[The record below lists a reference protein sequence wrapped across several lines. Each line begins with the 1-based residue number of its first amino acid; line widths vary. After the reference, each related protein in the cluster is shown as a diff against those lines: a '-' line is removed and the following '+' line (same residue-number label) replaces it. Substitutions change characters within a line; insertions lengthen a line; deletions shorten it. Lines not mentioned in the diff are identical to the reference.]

1 MKLPIGIQTFS
12 DIREQG
18 YLYVD
23 KTREIHRLISAG
35 KVFFLSR
42 PRRFGKSLLI
52 STLEAIFKGKKALF
66 EGLYI
71 EDKIDWNERY
81 PVITLDW
88 SSISHTSAGQMEEGT
103 AIYLSNIA
111 AFHDIT
117 LNQKSATN
125 RFEELLTAL
134 HQKTGRQAVVLVD
147 EYDMPILDA
156 LGKPDEITD
165 EIRQFLQSFYKVLKA
180 ADRHLRFVFLTGVS
194 KFSKVSIFSGLNNL
208 NDITL
213 DADYAALC
221 GYTQD
226 ELERYFDSA
235 IDEMALAQRRSRQD
249 LLERIRYWYNGFS
262 WDGVTLVYN
271 PFSTLLLFSK
281 KVFRDY
287 WFETGTPTFLI
298 NIIKE
303 RNDVKV
309 LLEPVEI
316 KDSNFEIF
324 DYRTLDTK
332 ILLFQTGYLT
342 VKQVIKDRFGEKLIY
357 TLGVPNEEVRSAMLE
372 YLTSS
377 FAAYPVSDTAIM
389 RERMMGQLFDGDVSG
404 LERGM
409 QALFAE
415 IPSQLHLP
423 WEAYYHSLLLLWL
436 NMLGFEVQAEV
447 STDKGRID
455 AVWTWEERVVIAEV
469 KYAIKG
475 KVEPLLKKAMAQ
487 IMDRRYY
494 ERYNG
499 AKRRIAL
506 LAIGFAGKNLACR
519 MTEL

>member
-23 KTREIHRLISAG
+23 KTREIHRLISNG

-52 STLEAIFKGKKALF
+52 STLEAIFKGEKALF

-103 AIYLSNIA
+103 AIYLGNIA

-117 LNQKSATN
+117 LNQKLAAN

-134 HQKTGRQAVVLVD
+134 HQKTGRQVVVLID

-156 LGKPDEITD
+156 LGKPDETID

-208 NDITL
+208 RDITL
-213 DADYAALC
+213 SNDYATLC
-221 GYTQD
+221 GYTQE
-226 ELERYFDSA
+226 ELESYFSSC
-235 IDEMALAQRRSRQD
+235 IEELAEVEHISRQGILD
-249 LLERIRYWYNGFS
+249 RIRHWYNGFS
-262 WDGVTLVYN
+262 WDGVNTVYN
-271 PFSTLLLFSK
+271 PFSTLLLFTE
-281 KVFRDY
+281 KVMRNY

-303 RNDVKV
+303 RNDVK
-309 LLEPVEI
+309 LLLDPVQME
-316 KDSNFEIF
+316 DTGFDNF

-342 VKQVIKDRFGEKLIY
+342 VKQITKNRFGDKLIY
-357 TLGVPNEEVRSAMLE
+357 TLGIPNEEVRSAMVEHL
-372 YLTSS
+372 LSS
-377 FAAYPVSDTAIM
+377 FAAYPVSDAGII

-409 QALFAE
+409 RALFAG
-415 IPSQLHLP
+415 IPNQLHLP
-423 WEAYYHSLLLLWL
+423 WEAYYHSLLLLWF
-436 NMLGFEVQAEV
+436 NMLGFKAEGEV

-469 KYAIKG
+469 KYAIEG
-475 KVEPLLKKAMAQ
+475 EVEPLLEAAMAQ
-487 IMDRRYY
+487 ILDRHYY

-499 AKRRIAL
+499 ANHRIAL
-506 LAIGFAGKNLACR
+506 LAIGFAGKDIACR
-519 MTEL
+519 ITEL